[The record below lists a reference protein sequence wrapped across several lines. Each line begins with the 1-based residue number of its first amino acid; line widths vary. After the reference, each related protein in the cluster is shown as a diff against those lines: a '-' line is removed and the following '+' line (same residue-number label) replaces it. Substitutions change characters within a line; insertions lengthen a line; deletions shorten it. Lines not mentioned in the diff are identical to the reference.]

1 MAKLY
6 PNISVALYVNEK
18 LSGSFKNSKS
28 QSKNDFYA
36 KRSDFFQKTQKN
48 PLWLGFLLIF
58 RVGFLRVL
66 WAGFFGSGFLCQPCE

>member
-28 QSKNDFYA
+28 QSKKDFYT
-36 KRSDFFQKTQKN
+36 KRSDFFEKPKKPT
-48 PLWLGFLLIF
+48 L
-58 RVGFLRVL
+58 
-66 WAGFFGSGFLCQPCE
+66 AGFFTHF